1 MAPITIIGSGLAGY
15 TVARELRKLDK
26 DSPLRIISR
35 DHGGF
40 YSKPMLSNA
49 LAGNKSAEQL
59 LMKTAE
65 QMAAELNAEVLC
77 DTHIDSIN
85 RDTHQLQSSRG
96 VLDYSKLVLALG
108 ADPFT
113 PGLAGDAANE
123 VLSVNDLDD
132 YRRFR
137 AALAGKQNITIL
149 GAGLIGCEFAN
160 DLLGQNLQIQLVD
173 LAETPLSRLL
183 PPAAGAYLQQQ
194 LEKQGVT
201 FHLGSATQQVQRHG
215 DGYRLTLQNGTQF
228 DTDLVLSAIGLRPRI
243 TLAQQAG
250 LAVQRGISVN
260 RQLQTSDPDIYAL
273 GDCAEVA
280 GHLLPFVMPIMQAA
294 RALAA
299 TLASGAT
306 EVRYP
311 AMPVAVKTPACP
323 TTICPPPAGSTGQ
336 WQVEMLEN
344 GLKALFVDD
353 TGKPVGFALM
363 GGANSE
369 KQALMAQMPG
379 WLV

>member
-26 DSPLRIISR
+26 DMPLRIISR

-49 LAGNKSAEQL
+49 LAGNKAAEQL
-59 LMKTAE
+59 LMKNAE
-65 QMAAELNAEVLC
+65 QMATELNAEVLPH
-77 DTHIDSIN
+77 TQIEQIN
-85 RDTHQLQSSRG
+85 CGEQRLQTSAGS
-96 VLDYSKLVLALG
+96 LSYSKLVLALG

-113 PGLAGDAANE
+113 PDLAGDAASD

-137 AALAGKQNITIL
+137 AAVSDKKRIAIL

-160 DLLGQNLQIQLVD
+160 DLLGGGYQIHLLD
-173 LAETPLSRLL
+173 PAEWPLSRLL
-183 PPAAGAYLQQQ
+183 PAAGGAFLQQK
-194 LEKQGVT
+194 LEDKGVT
-201 FHLGSATQQVQRHG
+201 FHLGTAAQAVNRDG
-215 DGYRLTLQNGTQF
+215 DGYQLTLQNGTQLQV
-228 DTDLVLSAIGLRPRI
+228 DVVLSAIGLRPRI
-243 TLAQQAG
+243 ALPQQAG
-250 LAVQRGISVN
+250 LAVQRGIVVN
-260 RQLQTSDPDIYAL
+260 RQLQTSDAHIYAL

-294 RALAA
+294 RVLAA
-299 TLASGAT
+299 TLAGTPT

-323 TTICPPPAGSTGQ
+323 TTICPAPLGSSGE
-336 WQVEMLEN
+336 WQVSHLDD
-344 GLKALFVDD
+344 GLKAVFVDNNG
-353 TGKPVGFALM
+353 TALGFALL
-363 GGANSE
+363 GSANSE
-369 KQALMAQMPG
+369 KQALAALMPA
-379 WLV
+379 WLA

>member
-15 TVARELRKLDK
+15 AVARELRKLDK

-59 LMKTAE
+59 LMKSAA

-77 DTHIDSIN
+77 DTRIDSID
-85 RDTHQLQSSRG
+85 RHAHQLHGSAG

-113 PGLAGDAANE
+113 PELAGDAADQ

-137 AALAGKQNITIL
+137 AALAGKHNITIL

-194 LEKQGVT
+194 LEKQGIT
-201 FHLGSATQQVQRHG
+201 FHLGSATQQVQRQG
-215 DGYRLTLQNGTQF
+215 NGYRLTLQNGTQF
-228 DTDLVLSAIGLRPRI
+228 DTDLVLSAIGLRPR
-243 TLAQQAG
+243 TALAQQAG
-250 LAVQRGISVN
+250 LVVQRGISVN

-323 TTICPPPAGSTGQ
+323 TTICPPPAGSSGQ
-336 WQVEMLEN
+336 WQVEMLES

-353 TGKPVGFALM
+353 SGKPAGFALM
-363 GGANSE
+363 GSANAE
-369 KQALMAQMPG
+369 KQALLAQMPG